1 MIADGNFEAK
11 QFFFYQKSDKFRI
24 MMLVCIYE
32 FIFII
37 AFEFTIPV
45 YADAHSAVSQTFLSF
60 PLLHP
65 SLEKILCLNIV

>member
-11 QFFFYQKSDKFRI
+11 RFFFFIKNRI
-24 MMLVCIYE
+24 NAYLELLMMLVCIYE

-45 YADAHSAVSQTFLSF
+45 YADGHSAVSQTFLSF

-65 SLEKILCLNIV
+65 SLEKIL